1 MELRELLKKLRKE
14 RNMSYQDMADKTGY
28 SRSYISEV
36 EKGKSAS
43 KKLIEKYIKIFPANK
58 NDILIAYAN
67 EKVPDT
73 VIERSEIKTRKIRTY
88 NFLSSG
94 NGCVDLSNY
103 TEVDYMLLNDTYIQ
117 ILRNGYAFKVSGKY
131 MEPFFLNGDTILF
144 LKKELN
150 TWEEL
155 DSKLLLLNLDKDMY
169 IKKLFFE
176 KGIPYLHTFNE
187 RIYPPEKLD
196 NFKKI
201 ELIGILQKRLEQDL
215 SDYSF

>member
-1 MELRELLKKLRKE
+1 
-14 RNMSYQDMADKTGY
+14 MADKTGY

-73 VIERSEIKTRKIRTY
+73 VIERAERAEIKTRKIKIY

-103 TEVDYMLLNDTYIQ
+103 VEVEYMLLNDTYIQ

-131 MEPFFLNGDTILF
+131 MEPFFLDGDTILF

-155 DSKLLLLNLDKDMY
+155 DSKLLLLNLDNNIY

-176 KGIPYLHTFNE
+176 KGTPYLRTFNE

-201 ELIGILQKRLEQDL
+201 ELIGMLQKRLEQDL
-215 SDYSF
+215 SNYSF